1 MDKNTQAFID
11 HVQSECK
18 KHKVKFKPYK
28 RSYIKLTDGIK
39 CGGFFD
45 DNAKPPILAFAQG
58 REDFL
63 GLMVHE
69 YCHMTQWL
77 DQIPLWAESETAL
90 SIMWNWLAGED
101 HEDIDWAIGIARD
114 LELDNE
120 KRTTEMII
128 KWNLPID
135 PVEYVKKSNAYVL
148 FYNYIKTTRKW
159 SEPDNS
165 PYTNMNIVNAMSDKF
180 DMDYEKLSDELLEI
194 YKREKI

>member
-18 KHKVKFKPYK
+18 KHGVKFKPYK
-28 RSYIKLTDGIK
+28 RGYIKLMDGVK

-45 DNAKPPILAFAQG
+45 DNAKSPILAFAQG

-77 DQIPLWAESETAL
+77 DQIPLWTESGKAS
-90 SIMWNWLAGED
+90 SIMWDWLAGKD
-101 HEDIDWAIGIARD
+101 HEDINWAIGVARD

-135 PVEYVKKSNAYVL
+135 PKEYVRKSNAYVL
-148 FYNYIKTTRKW
+148 FYNYIKTSRKW
-159 SEPDNS
+159 SEPGNA
-165 PYTNMNIVNAMSDKF
+165 PYTNKNIVDAMSDKF
-180 DMDYEKLSDELLEI
+180 DMDYENLSPELLEL

>member
-1 MDKNTQAFID
+1 MDKNIQAFID

-18 KHKVKFKPYK
+18 KHKVKFKAYK
-28 RSYIKLTDGIK
+28 RGYIKLTDGVK

-45 DNAKPPILAFAQG
+45 DAATPPVLAFAQG

-63 GLMVHE
+63 GLMAHE

-77 DQIPLWAESETAL
+77 DGIPLWKEAEEAL
-90 SIMWNWLAGED
+90 SGLWDWLSGE
-101 HEDIDWAIGIARD
+101 EIENIEKSINTARD

-120 KRTTEMII
+120 KRTVEMIK

-135 PVEYVKKSNAYVL
+135 VNEYIRKANAYVL
-148 FYNYIKTTRKW
+148 FYNYLKKTRKW
-159 SEPDNS
+159 SEPTNS
-165 PYTNMNIVNAMSDKF
+165 PYINKNIVEAMSDKF
-180 DMDYEKLSDELLEI
+180 DMDYEKLSPELFEL

>member
-1 MDKNTQAFID
+1 MDG
-11 HVQSECK
+11 V
-18 KHKVKFKPYK
+18 
-28 RSYIKLTDGIK
+28 K

-45 DNAKPPILAFAQG
+45 DSAKPPVLAFAQG

-69 YCHMTQWL
+69 YCHMTQWI
-77 DQIPLWAESETAL
+77 DQIPLWAEAETAL

>member
-1 MDKNTQAFID
+1 
-11 HVQSECK
+11 
-18 KHKVKFKPYK
+18 
-28 RSYIKLTDGIK
+28 
-39 CGGFFD
+39 
-45 DNAKPPILAFAQG
+45 
-58 REDFL
+58 
-63 GLMVHE
+63 
-69 YCHMTQWL
+69 
-77 DQIPLWAESETAL
+77 
-90 SIMWNWLAGED
+90 LAGED